1 MSESYFDTVLIRNHE
16 ARYAANVTI
25 IDPRY
30 KVDEITTVRRAFEK
44 KYFFKVL
51 LVIGLI
57 ATVIMALICFNFDT
71 TNRLYVFVPALFTG
85 LIAFLD
91 SRVKYEKGRDFYDLL
106 ISSDY
111 LASTLSKLSNLAK
124 SDWLTSDE
132 SREVAALLIKLREG
146 ELSQSSTSLNT
157 ALENY
162 LNKAEERKNNDESK
176 IVDKIVSDVKRLP

>member
-1 MSESYFDTVLIRNHE
+1 MSESYFDTTLIRNLE
-16 ARYAANVTI
+16 ARHAANITI
-25 IDPRY
+25 IDPKY
-30 KVDEITTVRRAFEK
+30 KVNEVTTVTKALEK
-44 KYFFKVL
+44 KILFRGL
-51 LVIGLI
+51 LTVGLI
-57 ATVIMALICFNFDT
+57 ATIVMALICLNFDT

-91 SRVKYEKGRDFYDLL
+91 SRIKYEKGRDFYDLL

-176 IVDKIVSDVKRLP
+176 IVDKIVSNVKRLP